1 MYHKSFDRASVA
13 FNIALI
19 YHQKFC
25 LVTYISIMIYYGL
38 NVEFH
43 FMSKLGVKFEFVK
56 FQGLTLN
63 LIPKK
68 PFQMLI
74 EIEKIIPQS
83 YHLFLNQ

>member
-1 MYHKSFDRASVA
+1 
-13 FNIALI
+13 
-19 YHQKFC
+19 
-25 LVTYISIMIYYGL
+25 MIYYGL

-56 FQGLTLN
+56 FQGLPLN

-83 YHLFLNQ
+83 YHIFLNQ